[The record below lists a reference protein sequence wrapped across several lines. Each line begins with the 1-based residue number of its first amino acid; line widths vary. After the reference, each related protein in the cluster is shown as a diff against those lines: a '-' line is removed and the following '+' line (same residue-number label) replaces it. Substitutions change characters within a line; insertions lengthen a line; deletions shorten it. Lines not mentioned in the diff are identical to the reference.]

1 MKANK
6 KKLKDTAI
14 NVRLSTADKQKYTE
28 EAKLCNMTLSKYV
41 LHLLHNKKVTV
52 IENGSE
58 IAKAMYDLSET
69 LNKCVKNPKISV
81 EGAQLAVSDSV
92 NQLKLCMEG
101 V

>member
-6 KKLKDTAI
+6 KRLKDTAI
-14 NVRLSTADKQKYTE
+14 NVRLTTADKQKYTE

-41 LHLLHNKKVTV
+41 LHLLQNKKITV
-52 IENGSE
+52 IENGAE

-69 LNKCVKNPKISV
+69 LNQCVKNPKISV
-81 EGAQLAVSDSV
+81 EGAQLAVSNSI
-92 NQLKLCMEG
+92 NQLKLSMEG